1 MSIRGETFS
10 KKERLCSTKAITEL
24 FGNGNI
30 FYSPLF
36 KVVWKKVPS
45 ELPSPAQVMFS
56 VSKKGFRRA
65 VTRNLIKRRL
75 REAYRRNKEQ
85 LYNSL
90 QAEQIQIVFAVIIR
104 GNSIPEYPIIEKSV
118 IELIT
123 RLILQVREKKKI
135 C

>member
-65 VTRNLIKRRL
+65 VTRNLIKRRM
-75 REAYRRNKEQ
+75 REAYRRNKEL
-85 LYNSL
+85 LYDFL
-90 QAEQIQIVFAVIIR
+90 QEEDIKIVFAIIDR
-104 GNSIPEYPIIEKSV
+104 GNNVPDYSIIEKSV
-118 IELIT
+118 KELIS
-123 RLILQVREKKKI
+123 RLISQVKEKQKI